1 MNTTATHQRTY
12 TTKKNNIIMEQET
25 NRTHYDLLPLA
36 DEGDCKADRWLIA
49 AIAPLGQSKA
59 AAYLVAAVAG
69 AVADELIFRLLA

>member
-1 MNTTATHQRTY
+1 MNGRQHTNEPIQQ
-12 TTKKNNIIMEQET
+12 KNNTIMEQKT
-25 NRTHYDLLPLA
+25 NRTHYSLLPLA

-49 AIAPLGQSKA
+49 AIGPLGQSKA